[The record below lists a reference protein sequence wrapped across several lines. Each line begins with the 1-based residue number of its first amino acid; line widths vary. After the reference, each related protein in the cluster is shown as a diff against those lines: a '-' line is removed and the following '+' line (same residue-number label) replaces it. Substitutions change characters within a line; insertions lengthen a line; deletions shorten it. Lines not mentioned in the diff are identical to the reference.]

1 MFQPQTIDIVYV
13 GSKKFKTDNVC
24 NTGTV
29 WFGYGDVQKVERKH
43 APKFM
48 AHPDVWLTADE
59 FKKLNP
65 DADSQKLT
73 DSTDDLAGA
82 GSAPLVPAQLTSSE
96 TKTDSAP
103 AVVNAQAGLADAPIV
118 APAAAP
124 DSGSETK
131 ASEDGKS
138 EKTDEEKSEKSG
150 EQLAAIKNAILS
162 LEQGNPKH
170 FSTTNGVPV
179 VSAVRNAANNESIT
193 AAEVRTAW
201 AELNGKAE

>member
-13 GSKKFKTDNVC
+13 GSKKFKPDNVC
-24 NTGTV
+24 GTGTV

-48 AHPDVWLTADE
+48 AHPDVWMIADE

-73 DSTDDLAGA
+73 DSTDGLGGDA
-82 GSAPLVPAQLTSSE
+82 GSVDVDGGASGDAGSVGSAE
-96 TKTDSAP
+96 T
-103 AVVNAQAGLADAPIV
+103 AGLSDAAKV
-118 APAAAP
+118 APVA
-124 DSGSETK
+124 DENKDDENSTSGK
-131 ASEDGKS
+131 KG
-138 EKTDEEKSEKSG
+138 DELSVVKG
-150 EQLAAIKNAILS
+150 AILS

-179 VSAVRNAANNESIT
+179 VSAVRSAAGDENIT
-193 AAEVRTAW
+193 AADVRAAW